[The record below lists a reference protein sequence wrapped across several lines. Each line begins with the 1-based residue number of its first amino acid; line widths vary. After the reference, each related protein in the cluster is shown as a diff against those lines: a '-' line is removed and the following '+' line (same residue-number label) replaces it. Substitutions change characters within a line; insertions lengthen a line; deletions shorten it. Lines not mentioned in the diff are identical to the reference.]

1 MTYIRDRLHNHPKF
15 ASDLE
20 AALRDTFHACDA
32 AMAAERLPSFHSGT
46 TAVVAVL
53 FNSHLTIASVGDS
66 RAVVAKSDGD
76 GGARASG
83 AGEKGAGF
91 LRYRHLSSVFAILRF
106 EYKAT
111 RTSRP

>member
-76 GGARASG
+76 GGAYASG
-83 AGEKGAGF
+83 AGEKGVF
-91 LRYRHLSSVFAILRF
+91 LRYLHLSSVERSYASR
-106 EYKAT
+106 KAT